1 MRYDFPEY
9 ALLMKALSDETRL
22 RILYMLTEGE
32 LCACRILEE
41 FKITQPTLSH
51 HMKTLKARGLV
62 RSRKDGAWTKYTLNE
77 DRIDTIREFF
87 GDLRVKED
95 ATPQADMG
103 GCKKRP

>member
-1 MRYDFPEY
+1 MKYDFPEY

-22 RILYMLTEGE
+22 RILHMLTEGE

-77 DRIDTIREFF
+77 DRIETVREFF
-87 GDLRVKED
+87 GELRVKED
-95 ATPQADMG
+95 AAAEADKG
-103 GCKKRP
+103 SCKRKA

>member
-1 MRYDFPEY
+1 MKYDFPEY

-22 RILYMLTEGE
+22 RILHMLTEGE

-62 RSRKDGAWTKYTLNE
+62 RSRKDGAWTKYTLNVE
-77 DRIDTIREFF
+77 KLDLLMDFF
-87 GDLRVKED
+87 QEIKELRKD
-95 ATPQADMG
+95 AQPPVD
-103 GCKKRP
+103 GCNR

>member
-1 MRYDFPEY
+1 MKYDFPEY

-22 RILYMLTEGE
+22 RILNMLTEGE

-62 RSRKDGAWTKYTLNE
+62 RSRKEGAWTKYTLNE
-77 DRIDTIREFF
+77 DRMNAVREFF
-87 GDLRVKED
+87 GELRVKEG
-95 ATPQADMG
+95 AVRKADTG
-103 GCKKRP
+103 LCGTRA

>member
-22 RILYMLTEGE
+22 RILHMLTDGE

-62 RSRKDGAWTKYTLNE
+62 RSRKDGTWTKYTLNE
-77 DRIDTIREFF
+77 VRMEEVREFF
-87 GDLRVKED
+87 KDLRVKED
-95 ATPQADMG
+95 AAQQEDSV
-103 GCKKRP
+103 GCKARQ

>member
-22 RILYMLTEGE
+22 RILHMLTEGE

-41 FKITQPTLSH
+41 FRITQPTLSH

-62 RSRKDGAWTKYTLNE
+62 SSRKDGAWTRYTLNE
-77 DRIDTIREFF
+77 SRMDAIRGFFEEIRIK
-87 GDLRVKED
+87 GNAAQLED
-95 ATPQADMG
+95 KA
-103 GCKKRP
+103 GCKARQ

>member
-22 RILYMLTEGE
+22 RILHMLTEGE

-77 DRIDTIREFF
+77 GRMEEVREFF
-87 GDLRVKED
+87 KDLRVKED
-95 ATPQADMG
+95 AAPQDDSAV
-103 GCKKRP
+103 CKARR